1 MPVVELWEENPTE
14 LTLEEGP
21 SEEVEGPLT
30 SSFYRDGVTRFLGH
44 KCLVII
50 Q

>member
-14 LTLEEGP
+14 LTLELRP

-30 SSFYRDGVTRFLGH
+30 PSSF
-44 KCLVII
+44 
-50 Q
+50 